1 MKIQKLAIA
10 LSFVLFTSSAFA
22 YGSHES
28 ADYSGSIFKEYYELY
43 DNTVGFLSDNAWV
56 IGGATVGFVAFL
68 LFPKN
73 FNSGAE
79 ADTAKKVVTATRAV
93 ASAAVSAATASAA
106 RVTRS
111 GLVYNKDE

>member
-10 LSFVLFTSSAFA
+10 LSFVLFTSSVFG
-22 YGSHES
+22 YGSHEPG
-28 ADYSGSIFKEYYELY
+28 DYSGSSFKEYYELY

-56 IGGATVGFVAFL
+56 IGGVTVGLVAFL

-73 FNSGAE
+73 FNS
-79 ADTAKKVVTATRAV
+79 DAK
-93 ASAAVSAATASAA
+93 ASAAKKIVAASAA